1 MLLLRPLRR
10 VLWPPATL
18 RCALRVPL
26 VCRGVARPHVNIVKR
41 ILYGL
46 VATILLVPGANA
58 ASPGDSAD
66 GQRLHEANCTG
77 CHNAGVYTRE
87 NRQVRSLDALKQQLE
102 GCGHVA
108 KKEFSVTETQSII
121 KYLNERFYHFQ

>member
-1 MLLLRPLRR
+1 MLLLRPLWRGLR
-10 VLWPPATL
+10 LPATL
-18 RCALRVPL
+18 CCALRIPL
-26 VCRGVARPHVNIVKR
+26 VCRGVACPHLNIVKR
-41 ILYGL
+41 FVYGAL
-46 VATILLVPGANA
+46 AAILLIPGAYA
-58 ASPGDSAD
+58 ALPGDGAD

-77 CHNAGVYTRE
+77 CHDTGVYTRE

-108 KKEFSVTETQSII
+108 KKEFSVAETQSII

>member
-1 MLLLRPLRR
+1 VFCTHL
-10 VLWPPATL
+10 
-18 RCALRVPL
+18 
-26 VCRGVARPHVNIVKR
+26 NIVKR
-41 ILYGL
+41 IFYGSL
-46 VATILLVPGANA
+46 AAILLIPGAYA

-77 CHNAGVYTRE
+77 CHNTGVYTRE

-108 KKEFSVTETQSII
+108 KKEFSVAETRTSS
-121 KYLNERFYHFQ
+121 NT